1 MVREEFLSLLTGNG
15 IATLKEVRKLTLN
28 KEEDEI
34 TEFELLDFP
43 NFDETKFAKLCAE
56 KFKLTF
62 IDLKNAKVS
71 KDTIKALRKKNVIKY
86 RAIPIQISQS
96 KVTLATFDP
105 TIVQEASKRLSTE
118 FKKNTKQ

>member
-62 IDLKNAKVS
+62 I
-71 KDTIKALRKKNVIKY
+71 
-86 RAIPIQISQS
+86 
-96 KVTLATFDP
+96 
-105 TIVQEASKRLSTE
+105 
-118 FKKNTKQ
+118 